1 MKYIFFILFSFLIRL
16 FSLSYINSD
25 KYNQKFDNSN
35 FSYYR
40 SDIYDFSY
48 FPVFDLCKIYLD
60 ESLFFKCLIHEKL
73 KIISTTN
80 ALKFEEGKNDNSEKI
95 FDLLR
100 KLREKDSE
108 VPPTEIFTNAKLYK
122 NKSSLNFEDSQNNE
136 IKNAKYNL
144 GNLSSIEQFKKMNE
158 IFNNIM
164 PTDPNSF
171 YKIKKAYNAPSIN
184 DILALLPLIQKYTG
198 SYAEKVGEL
207 LVKLY
212 FDRRNANI
220 LIQKIGDF
228 VKENKGA
235 LPGLKNFLLD
245 EKVKSL
251 LIEFFESKQQHL
263 FRSLLIIILEKD
275 EALDIFF
282 KIVEDDK
289 IREEGMKLL
298 INRNNNTFIY
308 ENFPMLF
315 QDILA
320 LDNTYLLKLVRNAL
334 YVVGDYKGREEFKNS
349 SIEYIQNKV
358 RDTFDKMNI
367 LSYEI
372 SSTCIF
378 LINNT
383 FLNSKNNGRW
393 NQIILTYIRKLI
405 FDSPINKGDFMSFDN
420 CLSEETK
427 EINQSKNF
435 TYYIKPV
442 FAVGIIDNKS
452 KLNYTNSTYYEKYEY
467 VSNFCFPFGFTNDS
481 NVEKAMC
488 SEDDYNKIIR
498 FLGNFYADNNDNV
511 TTILLYDNKIKLD
524 SSDYTIGILCI
535 FIIAI
540 PLIIKIGLI
549 ISKFILDKKAKKVNK
564 INQLINEQDEYNEI
578 KAINDDELKQN
589 KKSNS
594 SKCHKILNSFFSFYK
609 NGKELFNFNLNNN
622 NTNLDNING
631 ITYIKGLIGLSIILN
646 VFGLT
651 FTILMNIQVKN
662 YGIWHFYG
670 TLNNILFVI
679 LYIGYRYS
687 PRILFSCSGYTLAY
701 KYLCF
706 IEQERGLY
714 FLKFI
719 FLQSYKYIFLYFNLI
734 IFKYTI
740 LRIFYIF
747 RDLKRP
753 VWSLLED
760 ILNNESFLSSAF
772 TLFFDFKN
780 LRSENRKQNLIFNFY
795 MPINEIFFFLFGMV
809 LLSLGFRFKLR
820 IDFVIIGLILII
832 FIAKI
837 ILYCVSSGF
846 GFSTIDYYIFDF
858 GILILTPSYNISYFL
873 IGMYFGLINYTIQ
886 KGINNIYKESRYT
899 KYYLLE
905 ETKKNSA
912 IKEDIR
918 SEKISIN
925 YSRDNNENQNYNLR
939 CQSQIIEKRLDKYL
953 DKREYSFVSKSEGKS
968 INDQKAENELNE
980 HIKKIPFLKSP
991 FQFLNLNKKYKDRLC
1006 YKILIFLAIFIMLL
1020 LCYTKY
1026 LFVVSLSY
1034 IDSNSTKKDFINTIS
1049 LEKVISNFTLNI
1061 INVFDIDIIV
1071 FLSHWIIFIL
1081 FFKEVNII
1089 RDFCNSIYWSFFVKS
1104 YFSYLII
1111 SIPVVLCILYESES
1125 IIKLHIYNFIFF
1137 SLINIVIIFIFVVLF
1152 YSVFELP
1159 IKKLF
1164 KYFLRGNEIIDEED
1178 ENDEEEIEDEKEE
1191 DMNFLDE

>member
-25 KYNQKFDNSN
+25 KYNPKFDNSN

-73 KIISTTN
+73 KIISTTK

-171 YKIKKAYNAPSIN
+171 YKIKKTYNAPSIN

-198 SYAEKVGEL
+198 SYAEKVGDL

-212 FDRRNANI
+212 FDRKNANI

-263 FRSLLIIILEKD
+263 FKSLLIIILEKD

-298 INRNNNTFIY
+298 INRNNKTFIY
-308 ENFPMLF
+308 ENFPILF

-320 LDNTYLLKLVRNAL
+320 LDNTYLLTLVRNAL

-349 SIEYIQNKV
+349 SIEYIQYKV

-498 FLGNFYADNNDNV
+498 FLGNFYADNNVNV

-540 PLIIKIGLI
+540 PLIIKICLI

-564 INQLINEQDEYNEI
+564 
-578 KAINDDELKQN
+578 
-589 KKSNS
+589 
-594 SKCHKILNSFFSFYK
+594 
-609 NGKELFNFNLNNN
+609 
-622 NTNLDNING
+622 ING

-772 TLFFDFKN
+772 ALFFDFKN

-846 GFSTIDYYIFDF
+846 GFSTTDYYIFDF

-905 ETKKNSA
+905 ETKKNSD
-912 IKEDIR
+912 IKEDIS

-925 YSRDNNENQNYNLR
+925 YFRDNNENQNYNLR
-939 CQSQIIEKRLDKYL
+939 SQSQIIEKRLDKYL

-980 HIKKIPFLKSP
+980 HIKNIPFLKSP

-1006 YKILIFLAIFIMLL
+1006 YKIFIFLAIFIMLL

-1049 LEKVISNFTLNI
+1049 LEKVISNFSLNI